1 MSSETRQAQPRY
13 WCHICNGEVA
23 IYMAPDP
30 TCQQCNEQFIE
41 ELQSDDDPR
50 EFLAGDNNQD
60 DDRTASGHIHLPG
73 GGAAHFF
80 SYSPSTGRV
89 RNLNNNSE
97 RTETE
102 AGNGSIG
109 EMGDD
114 IFQYFAPRSAEGNQE
129 ERSSNGQ
136 HDQPPTP
143 ISNFVQNLLTNML
156 GQNVD
161 LTAGGTPTGEGHERP
176 EEGEAGRPM
185 IFFGN
190 MVDGNVRFEPMPAG
204 AGRMPGSMPRN
215 REGEDNNNNN
225 NNENSENNTTP
236 EMRGNSI
243 ASILQFL
250 SAMTGAP
257 IDGGLV
263 GNPNDYVFSQTA
275 LDNIITQLMEQ
286 AGSAS
291 APPPAP
297 EQVIDSLPKRS
308 LTDKEKAQEID
319 CAVCK
324 DNFEPTEQVIELPC
338 LHIFHDDCIK
348 PWLKLNGTCPV
359 CRHSVVPEQEPNSN
373 DNSNDNSSSNSNGN
387 NNGDN
392 N

>member
-1 MSSETRQAQPRY
+1 
-13 WCHICNGEVA
+13 
-23 IYMAPDP
+23 MAPDP

-50 EFLAGDNNQD
+50 EFLAGDSNQD
-60 DDRTASGHIHLPG
+60 DDRIASGHIHLPG

-89 RNLNNNSE
+89 R
-97 RTETE
+97 
-102 AGNGSIG
+102 

-129 ERSSNGQ
+129 ERPSNGQ
-136 HDQPPTP
+136 HDQPTTP

-161 LTAGGTPTGEGHERP
+161 LAAGGTPTGEGHERP

-215 REGEDNNNNN
+215 REGEDSNNN
-225 NNENSENNTTP
+225 NNENSETNTTP

-243 ASILQFL
+243 A
-250 SAMTGAP
+250 
-257 IDGGLV
+257 
-263 GNPNDYVFSQTA
+263 
-275 LDNIITQLMEQ
+275 
-286 AGSAS
+286 
-291 APPPAP
+291 
-297 EQVIDSLPKRS
+297 R
-308 LTDKEKAQEID
+308 
-319 CAVCK
+319 
-324 DNFEPTEQVIELPC
+324 
-338 LHIFHDDCIK
+338 
-348 PWLKLNGTCPV
+348 
-359 CRHSVVPEQEPNSN
+359 
-373 DNSNDNSSSNSNGN
+373 
-387 NNGDN
+387 
-392 N
+392 